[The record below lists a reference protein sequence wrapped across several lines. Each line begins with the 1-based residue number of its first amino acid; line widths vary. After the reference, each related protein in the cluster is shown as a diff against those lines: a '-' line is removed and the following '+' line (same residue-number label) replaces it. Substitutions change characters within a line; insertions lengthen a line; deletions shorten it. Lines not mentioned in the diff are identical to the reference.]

1 MINGSITFLSLLL
14 FLTSYIKMNER
25 TIASTFPASI
35 FLISSINGEIER
47 VFQWDG
53 KALEE

>member
-1 MINGSITFLSLLL
+1 
-14 FLTSYIKMNER
+14 MNER

-35 FLISSINGEIER
+35 FLIRSINGEIER